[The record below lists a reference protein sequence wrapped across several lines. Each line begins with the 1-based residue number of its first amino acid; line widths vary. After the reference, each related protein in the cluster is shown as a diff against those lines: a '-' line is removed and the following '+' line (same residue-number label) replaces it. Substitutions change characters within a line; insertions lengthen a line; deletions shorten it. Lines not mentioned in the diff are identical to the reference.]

1 MSALRVAVVTG
12 RIGDLDPVRAGAAL
26 GRGLAD
32 RAQVAVVPLA
42 EGGLDLA
49 VSLGALWDA
58 EADVPLVSPPRT
70 PGSAAGSGVA
80 RAPDADRWLVR
91 TPGSL
96 LIGLRQPAAPAWAPD
111 ASTADLAEWVATRAR
126 PDDARI
132 VLDLTGITAHD
143 GGAGLLAIAGDVL
156 EGRDL
161 VGIVADD
168 ELELPATGIGGG
180 LARRAF
186 AARLDI
192 AEVLAA
198 DAALAGRARALGA
211 GLELAPG
218 GGAAGGSGLAV
229 LASGG
234 RLVTGTQFCHSESG
248 LERTLGVADVVLTGC
263 TELSALDRGGPVVSA
278 VARWSE
284 AAQRP
289 CVLVTG
295 GAGLA
300 RRELRTLGIEAAHL
314 LPEGVPVEAALEAV
328 AARFAAGWVSGAPL
342 PHVN

>member
-111 ASTADLAEWVATRAR
+111 ASTADVGEWVAAQVR

-156 EGRDL
+156 AGRDL

-211 GLELAPG
+211 GLEVAPG
-218 GGAAGGSGLAV
+218 GGAAGGCGLAV

>member
-218 GGAAGGSGLAV
+218 GGAAGGPGLAV

-234 RLVTGTQFCHSESG
+234 RLVTGTPFCHSESG

>member
-1 MSALRVAVVTG
+1 MAVATG

-32 RAQVAVVPLA
+32 RALVAVVPLS
-42 EGGLDLA
+42 EGGPDLA

-58 EADVPLVSPPRT
+58 EPDITLASSVPT
-70 PGSAAGSGVA
+70 PGSPAGPGVA
-80 RAPDADRWLVR
+80 LGPEADRWVVHK
-91 TPGSL
+91 PGSVL
-96 LIGLRQPAAPAWAPD
+96 VGLRQPAAPAWAPN
-111 ASTADLAEWVATRAR
+111 ASTADVGEWVSAQVR
-126 PDDARI
+126 PDDARV

-143 GGAGLLAIAGDVL
+143 GGAGLLAIAGDAL
-156 EGRDL
+156 AGRDL

-198 DAALAGRARALGA
+198 DAALAGRARALGP
-211 GLELAPG
+211 GLEVVPG
-218 GGAAGGSGLAV
+218 GGAAGGCGLAV

-278 VARWSE
+278 VARWAE